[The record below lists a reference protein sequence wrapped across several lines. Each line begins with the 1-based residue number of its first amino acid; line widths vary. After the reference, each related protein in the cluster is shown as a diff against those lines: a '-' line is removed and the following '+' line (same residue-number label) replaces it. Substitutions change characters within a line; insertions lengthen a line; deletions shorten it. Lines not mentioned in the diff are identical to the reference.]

1 MTIVNALTIDFED
14 WFCVNNLSASIN
26 YEDWDKCE
34 LRIEDNTSRILDL
47 LDKYNVKA
55 TFFVLGWLAERVPD
69 LIKMIEQNGHEIAS
83 HGYSHI
89 SLNKLTKEDFELDL
103 KKALQIK
110 EQIIQKGIQGY
121 RSPSF
126 SITPATSWAFEVLV
140 NNGITYDSSVF
151 PLSYHPDYGYPGSQ
165 TIIHSPVE
173 GLIEI
178 PLNVLNVMG
187 LKIPFGGGGY
197 FRLYPYFISNFLMK
211 NHNKK
216 DIPFVFYLH
225 PWEID
230 HLQPRLNI
238 AMIKKFRHYYN
249 LKNTLSKFEKVL
261 KQYSFTT
268 IQKLIGECTVKC

>member
-14 WFCVNNLSASIN
+14 WFCVNNLSASIKF
-26 YEDWDKCE
+26 EDWDKCE
-34 LRIEDNTSRILDL
+34 SRIENNTSRILDL
-47 LDKYNVKA
+47 LEKYNVKA
-55 TFFVLGWLAERVPD
+55 TFFVLGWLAERVPE
-69 LIKMIEQNGHEIAS
+69 LIKTIEQNGHEIAS

-89 SLNKLTKEDFELDL
+89 SLSKLTKSDFEVDL
-103 KKALQIK
+103 KRALQIT
-110 EQIIQKGIQGY
+110 EQIIQKRILGY

-126 SITPATSWAFEVLV
+126 SITSATSWAFEILV

-151 PLSYHPDYGYPGSQ
+151 PLSYHPDYGYRGAE
-165 TIIHSPVE
+165 TIIHSPIN
-173 GLIEI
+173 GLLEI

-197 FRLYPYFISNFLMK
+197 FRLYPHFISNFMMK

-216 DIPFVFYLH
+216 GLPFVFYLH

-230 HLQPRLNI
+230 HYQPRQNVP
-238 AMIKKFRHYYN
+238 MTKKFRHYYN
-249 LKNTLSKFEKVL
+249 LKNTLNKFEKVL

-268 IQKLIGECTVKC
+268 IQHLIAD